1 MHSLLPLLLP
11 ALAHATGPCEAT
23 SADGDVAWDGL
34 HHDTFHE
41 DWRTP
46 AGARPAGD
54 TVTLRLRSCADDLT
68 GVRLRLW
75 NAREQ
80 SEQWLPLTKGA
91 PGTDPELGA
100 VDHWELALPLPAQ
113 PTVLYYF
120 FEVQDGEDTD
130 YFVDDDPAFLGG
142 GFGATVDEWDDSRS
156 FQITVY
162 DPDFKAPAWAEGG
175 VVYQIFPDRFRNGDP
190 TNDPA
195 HDSGFSYGHTEVM
208 LDWGA
213 PFTGRCAGADQER
226 AACYMGGD
234 LQGITDELD
243 MLAALGVDAL
253 YLNPI
258 FRAATNHRYD
268 TLDYLAIDD
277 ELGTT
282 ADFLTLATE
291 AEDRGISLVLDGVFN
306 HVSADSVYFD
316 LYGRWDGSGALVS
329 PDGPGDWDGSGAC
342 ESAASPYR
350 DWFTFPGDH
359 APGQTEDGETVL
371 CADADGGTTSYES
384 WGTYFHIPKLAAER
398 DSVRDLIYAR
408 PDSAA
413 VQWLQAGAKGWR
425 LDVSG
430 EVDPGAGHDADNDFW
445 EGFHTAVHGVEPEA
459 LIVGEV
465 WGDASPWLVG
475 GEWHATM
482 NYRLRSAVL
491 DWLFDACSPGNGCVD
506 GTTLEDNDSSP
517 WRESGTV
524 DAIGEDAL
532 KLRLLS
538 ILEDTPPTLW
548 HVQMNLLG
556 SHDVSRLRWML
567 TMGSAG
573 DAALAR
579 DKQELAALLVY
590 TWPGM
595 PTVYYGDE
603 VGVDAASQWDGS
615 THQDDPWNRVAY
627 PWAELG
633 GSPDSAL
640 FDWYARLAELRHD
653 SPALLR
659 GDVQFVEPES
669 AAPEDARL
677 LAFVRERS
685 GEDAALVVLNRGT
698 APADAVVPAG
708 EALAENSQLEDML
721 TGDCVPVVAGAA
733 TLRGVPALGGVVLRA
748 GACGAGPADS
758 GSPEPGD
765 SGDPDAGGS
774 DGAGSGGGSQ
784 TETPREEAPATT
796 TEEGEH
802 GQKGSGCSTVGGPPW
817 LGWLV
822 GLGGLVGLRRRR
834 RSAPSP

>member
-1 MHSLLPLLLP
+1 MLALLLAVP
-11 ALAHATGPCEAT
+11 ARAQVMDLCATART
-23 SADGDVAWDGL
+23 DNDVAWDGL

-41 DWRTP
+41 DWRAP

-54 TVTLRLRSCADDLT
+54 TVTLRLRACADDLT

-75 NAREQ
+75 NGRERT
-80 SEQWLPLTKGA
+80 EQWLPLTKGT
-91 PGTDPELGA
+91 PGDDPVLGP
-100 VDHWELALPLPAQ
+100 VDHWELELPLPTE

-120 FEVQDGEDTD
+120 FEVQDGDDID
-130 YFVDDDPAFLGG
+130 YFVDDDPVFLGG

-162 DPDFKAPAWAEGG
+162 DPAFTAPAWAEGA

-190 TNDPA
+190 SNDPA

-243 MLAALGVDAL
+243 MLAELGVDAL

-258 FRAATNHRYD
+258 FRSATNHRYD

-277 ELGTT
+277 ELGTQ
-282 ADFLTLATE
+282 ADFLALASQ
-291 AEDRGISLVLDGVFN
+291 AEERGISLVLDGVFN

-316 LYGRWDGSGALVS
+316 LYGRWDSSGALVS
-329 PDGPGDWDGSGAC
+329 PEGPGSWDGSGAC

-350 DWFTFPGDH
+350 DWFTFPATH
-359 APGQTEDGETVL
+359 APGQTEEGETVL
-371 CADADGGTTSYES
+371 CAADGGGTTSYES

-398 DSVRDLIYAR
+398 QSVRDLVYAR

-430 EVDPGAGHDADNDFW
+430 EVDPGAGHDVENDFW
-445 EGFHTAVHGVEPEA
+445 EGFHDATQSTEPEV

-491 DWLFDACSPGNGCVD
+491 DWLFDACSPGNGCAD
-506 GTTLEDNDSSP
+506 GTWFQENDSSP

-524 DAIGEDAL
+524 DAIDEDTL

-579 DKQELAALLVY
+579 GKQELAALLVY

-603 VGVDAASQWDGS
+603 VGVDAASQWDGG

-633 GSPDSAL
+633 GSPDTAL
-640 FDWYARLAELRHD
+640 FDWYARLAALRHD
-653 SPALLR
+653 SPALMR
-659 GDVQFVEPES
+659 GDVRFVTPETAEPS
-669 AAPEDARL
+669 GARL
-677 LAFVRERS
+677 LAFVRELP

-698 APADAVVPAG
+698 VAADVVVPVG
-708 EALAENSQLEDML
+708 ETLAENTQLEDVL
-721 TGDCVPVVAGAA
+721 TGDCVPVVDG
-733 TLRGVPALGGVVLRA
+733 TVGLRAVPELGGVVLRA
-748 GACGAGPADS
+748 GACGAGP
-758 GSPEPGD
+758 GD
-765 SGDPDAGGS
+765 SGAPVDSGEPDDGTGGGGS
-774 DGAGSGGGSQ
+774 DGGSQ
-784 TETPREEAPATT
+784 TETPREEAPAA
-796 TEEGEH
+796 EDGGSGGGE
-802 GQKGSGCSTVGGPPW
+802 KGSGCSTGGGALW
-817 LGWLV
+817 LGWLAV
-822 GLGGLVGLRRRR
+822 VGVGSRRRGLGGEGRRGR
-834 RSAPSP
+834 